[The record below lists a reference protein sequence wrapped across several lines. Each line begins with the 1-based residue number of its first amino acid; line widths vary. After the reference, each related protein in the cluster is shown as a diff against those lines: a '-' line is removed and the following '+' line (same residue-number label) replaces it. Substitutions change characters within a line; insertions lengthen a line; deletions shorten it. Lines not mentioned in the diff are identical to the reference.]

1 MESPQT
7 IKTPGATYIES
18 DNLSLVEYKKE
29 GRLGII
35 ELTNNRKM
43 NTYSHEF
50 FVQMDRAIMAARY
63 DPEVSVILIRNRVPG
78 AFSAGAEIAYLQA
91 CTTDS
96 KGNFCLHGNETLLKL
111 EQTPKVVIAAM
122 NGHTVGGGL
131 EIALAA
137 DIRIAARS
145 PNPEKEYKIGLPEV
159 NLGVLPGTGG
169 TQRLC
174 RLIGN
179 SKAIDLMITGR
190 LLTPDEALEM
200 GIVNYV
206 YDSDEFEEK
215 LNEYVSK
222 LTSGPG
228 LAIGLIKRAV
238 VSGSQMSLH
247 EGLAL
252 ERELQN
258 RLFASEDAQEGIRA
272 YLEKR
277 KPNWKL

>member
-1 MESPQT
+1 MSQT
-7 IKTPGATYIES
+7 PKTPGATYIES
-18 DNLSLVEYKKE
+18 DNLNLVEFRKE
-29 GRLGII
+29 GKVGFI
-35 ELTNNRKM
+35 ELTNERKM

-50 FVQMDRAIMAARY
+50 FVQMDRAIMTARF
-63 DPEVSVILIRNRVPG
+63 DPEVSVIVIKNRVPG
-78 AFSAGAEIAYLQA
+78 AFSAGAEISYLQA
-91 CTTDS
+91 CSTDS

-179 SKAIDLMITGR
+179 SKAIDMMITGK
-190 LLTPDEALEM
+190 LVTPDEALEL

-206 YDSDEFEEK
+206 FDGNEFDEK
-215 LNEYVSK
+215 LGEYLAQ
-222 LTSGPG
+222 LTSKPG
-228 LAIGLIKRAV
+228 MAIGLIKRAV

-247 EGLAL
+247 EGLTL

-258 RLFASEDAQEGIRA
+258 RLFASEDAQEGINA

-277 KPNWKL
+277 KPNWKT